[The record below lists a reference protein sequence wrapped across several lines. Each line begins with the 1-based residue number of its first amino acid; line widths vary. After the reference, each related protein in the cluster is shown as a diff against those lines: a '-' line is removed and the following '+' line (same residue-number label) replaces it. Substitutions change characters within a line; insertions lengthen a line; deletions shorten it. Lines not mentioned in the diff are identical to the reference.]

1 MEIAVAF
8 RSLSLYTNKGIIM
21 TPQQYKLP
29 SETIIYFKETS
40 LFDFFLEISD
50 YDADHHPKLST
61 DEYFLS
67 VRGTFYQN
75 FVCRPV
81 QAVLDLLLEHEWDL
95 TDTMFH
101 INYTGKITGFL
112 MAKRIDKIE
121 SLWLAELKGL
131 DKL

>member
-1 MEIAVAF
+1 MI
-8 RSLSLYTNKGIIM
+8 
-21 TPQQYKLP
+21 PQPYKLI
-29 SETIIYFKETS
+29 SDTTIWFRESSIY
-40 LFDFFLEISD
+40 DFFLEIAD
-50 YDADHHPKLST
+50 YDADHFAKLST

-101 INYTGKITGFL
+101 INYTGNTTGFL
-112 MAKRIDKIE
+112 LAKRIDKIE